1 MAKIV
6 YDDGTGTVEYEAQTI
21 EYDKTRRAWVIRQE
35 GEKPVSVYIPE
46 GRVYRVE
53 KRGGA

>member
-21 EYDKTRRAWVIRQE
+21 EYDKTRCAWVIRQE

>member
-6 YDDGTGTVEYEAQTI
+6 YDDGSGVVEYEAPAI
-21 EYDKTRRAWVIRQE
+21 EYDKTRRAWAIRQE
-35 GEKPVSVYIPE
+35 GEAPVTVYIPE
-46 GRVYRVE
+46 TRVFRVE

>member
-6 YDDGTGTVEYEAQTI
+6 YDDGSGVVEYEAETV
-21 EYDKTRRAWVIRQE
+21 EYDKTRRAWVIRQQ
-35 GEKPVSVYIPE
+35 GETPVSIYIPE
-46 GRVYRVE
+46 TRVFRVE